1 MLSKFQSHIKS
12 NYSFLLKERFILCC
26 SGGVDSVVLLHL
38 FKSMTSDFVVAHCN
52 YNLRKDFSNMDEQFV
67 KDLCN
72 KEKLKFYSKCFDTL
86 KIKKKS
92 KKSTQVVARELRYDF
107 FEDLSKKINI
117 NHILTA
123 HHMND
128 SMESFF
134 INLSRGSG
142 IDGLIGIPENNGK
155 IIRPLINFEK
165 KDILEYAKKNKINW
179 RDDDSNQSNIYL
191 RNKIRN
197 ELIPLLNSLE
207 GNFTKNFQKSIRYL
221 KLSNLLIYDKIEEL
235 MKEYISYAKNDILI
249 DIKKLNSSTHKEVF
263 LYYLLRDYG
272 FNDWDKILLLDQGER
287 GKKIYSNTHILFKSS
302 EKLVL
307 RKNIKNN
314 FVEVTLNKSSKEIIF
329 GNSSKISFNSTK
341 KISKNNANLISLDF
355 NKLLFPLTLRN
366 VKTGDYFFPIGMV
379 GKKKVVKY
387 LKDRK
392 INSVDKFSK
401 LVLVNGDDEIIWV
414 VGMRLDRRF
423 SVSDVSKKIIDIKI
437 DNY

>member
-26 SGGVDSVVLLHL
+26 SAGVDSVVLLHL
-38 FKSMTSDFVVAHCN
+38 FKAMTSDFVVAHCN
-52 YNLRKDFSNMDEQFV
+52 YNLRKDFSNMDEKFV
-67 KDLCN
+67 KDLCE
-72 KEKLKFYSKCFDTL
+72 KENLKFYSKSFDTL
-86 KIKKKS
+86 KIKKKL
-92 KKSTQVVARELRYDF
+92 KKSTQVVARELRYEF

-117 NHILTA
+117 NYILTA

-155 IIRPLINFEK
+155 ILRPFINFEK
-165 KDILEYAKKNKINW
+165 TEILKYAKKNKIKW
-179 RDDDSNQSNIYL
+179 REDASNQSNIYL

-197 ELIPLLNSLE
+197 ELVPLLHSLE
-207 GNFTKNFQKSIRYL
+207 GNFSKNFQKSLRYL

-235 MKEYISYAKNDILI
+235 MKEYISYYKNDILI
-249 DIKKLNSSTHKEVF
+249 DIKKLNSSAHKEAF
-263 LYYLLRDYG
+263 LYFLLRDYG

-287 GKKIYSNTHILFKSS
+287 GKKICSNTHILFKST

-314 FVEVTLNKSSKEIIF
+314 VVDAILDKFSKEIKF
-329 GNSSKISFNSTK
+329 GHSSKISFCIAE
-341 KISKNNANLISLDF
+341 KISKNKANLISVDF
-355 NKLLFPLTLRN
+355 NKLSFPLKLRN
-366 VKTGDYFFPIGMV
+366 IKNGDYFFPIGMV

-387 LKDRK
+387 LKDKK
-392 INSVDKFSK
+392 INSVEKFDK
-401 LVLVNGDDEIIWV
+401 LVLVNGDDKIIWV
-414 VGMRLDRRF
+414 VGMGLDRRF
-423 SVSDVSKKIIDIKI
+423 SVSDSSKKIIDIKI
-437 DNY
+437 DND

>member
-26 SGGVDSVVLLHL
+26 SGGVDSIVLLHL
-38 FKSMTSDFVVAHCN
+38 FKSIASNFVVAHCN

-67 KDLCN
+67 KDLCD
-72 KEKLKFYSKCFDTL
+72 KENLKFYSKSFDTL
-86 KIKKKS
+86 NIKKKL
-92 KKSTQVVARELRYDF
+92 KKSTQVVARELRYEF
-107 FEDLSKKINI
+107 FDDLSKKMNI
-117 NHILTA
+117 NYILTA
-123 HHMND
+123 HHIND

-165 KDILEYAKKNKINW
+165 TEILKYAKKNKIKW
-179 RDDDSNQSNIYL
+179 REDASNQSNIYL

-197 ELIPLLNSLE
+197 ELTPLLNSLE
-207 GNFTKNFQKSIRYL
+207 GNFTKNFQKSLRYL
-221 KLSNLLIYDKIEEL
+221 KLSNELIYNKIEEL
-235 MKEYISYAKNDILI
+235 KKEYISYDRNDVLI
-249 DIKKLNSSTHKEVF
+249 DIKMLNTSTHKEAF
-263 LYYLLRDYG
+263 LYYVLRDYG

-287 GKKIYSNTHILFKSS
+287 GKKIYSKTHILFKSL

-314 FVEVTLNKSSKEIIF
+314 VVDATLDKFSKELKF
-329 GNSSKISFNSTK
+329 GNSSKISFCIAE
-341 KISKNNANLISLDF
+341 KISDNQQNLISVDY
-355 NKLLFPLTLRN
+355 NKLSFPLKLRN
-366 VKTGDYFFPIGMV
+366 VKNGDYFFPIGMD

-387 LKDRK
+387 LKDMK
-392 INSVDKFSK
+392 INSIDKFNK
-401 LVLVNGDDEIIWV
+401 LVLVNGDDKIIWI

-423 SVSDVSKKIIDIKI
+423 SVSDGSKKIIDIKI
-437 DNY
+437 DND